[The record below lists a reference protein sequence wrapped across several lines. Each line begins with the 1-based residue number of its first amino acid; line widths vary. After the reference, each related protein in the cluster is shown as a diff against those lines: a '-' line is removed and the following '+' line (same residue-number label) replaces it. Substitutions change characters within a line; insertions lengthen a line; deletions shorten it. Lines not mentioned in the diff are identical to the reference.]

1 LKGFHRKDD
10 ELEQINSQ
18 IITSDMKY
26 SGIYLI
32 INLINNK
39 FYVGSAK
46 NLWQRKLTH
55 YRDLRNNKHKNTYLQ
70 NSYNKYGSQNFIVV
84 LLEKVESKDDLIK
97 REQHWIDTLD
107 ACNKDIAYNICPT
120 AESKLGLH
128 HSEETKSKMSKSM
141 KGIKRTDEGKKNMSI
156 AKSNPVIQCTI
167 DGVYIQEWEN
177 ATYASKILCI
187 SNSDISRTCI
197 HKYKY
202 AHNFLWF
209 LKSEYEQED
218 FDINVFVPNL
228 DKKINQFTLE
238 GELIETWDTYKDIRE
253 KYKVN
258 QTHIIGCC
266 DGIRKTHKGF
276 KWEYAQ
282 TA

>member
-1 LKGFHRKDD
+1 M
-10 ELEQINSQ
+10 EQIESK
-18 IITSDMKY
+18 IITNNMKY

-32 INLINNK
+32 INLVNNK

-46 NLWQRKLTH
+46 NLWSRKLSH

-70 NSYNKYGSQNFIVV
+70 HSYNKYGSQNFIIV
-84 LLEKVESKDDLIK
+84 LLEKVESKNDLTK
-97 REQHWIDTLD
+97 CEQHWIDTLD

-156 AKSNPVIQCTI
+156 SKSKTIVQCAI
-167 DGVYIQEWEN
+167 DGMFIKEWESAN
-177 ATYASKILCI
+177 YASKILNLSQTNI
-187 SNSDISRTCI
+187 SGACV
-197 HKYKY
+197 HKHEY

-209 LKSEYEQED
+209 FKSEYEEKD
-218 FDINVFVPNL
+218 FNINKYIPTIG
-228 DKKINQFTLE
+228 KKINQFDLD
-238 GELIETWDTYKDIRE
+238 GKLIKTWDTYKDIRIDH
-253 KYKVN
+253 KFRTTY
-258 QTHIIGCC
+258 ILGCC
-266 DGIRKTHKGF
+266 EGIYKSHKGF
-276 KWEYAQ
+276 TWKYAQ